1 MNGLLDSYTAPF
13 ATRMFSRFKV
23 RMPFHPA
30 VWCLGSGS
38 KTSLRSL
45 KLKTSLTMDKNM
57 PLNRFLFTVGMLFS
71 FKHSQKTK

>member
-1 MNGLLDSYTAPF
+1 
-13 ATRMFSRFKV
+13 
-23 RMPFHPA
+23 MPFHPA
-30 VWCLGSGS
+30 VWCLGSAS

-71 FKHSQKTK
+71 FKHSQKTKCAVVKGKISLCSLSKTC